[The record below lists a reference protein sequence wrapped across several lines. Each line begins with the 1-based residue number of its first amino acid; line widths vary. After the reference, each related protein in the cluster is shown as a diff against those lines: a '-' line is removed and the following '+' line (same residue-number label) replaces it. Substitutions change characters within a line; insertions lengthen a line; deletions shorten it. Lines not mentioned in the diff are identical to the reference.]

1 MKHLSKDEAL
11 NELNL
16 LLKSTINELTCLD
29 NLIDKIRQ
37 DITDHEFKQAA

>member
-1 MKHLSKDEAL
+1 MEQLKRKEAL
-11 NELNL
+11 NALSC
-16 LLKSTINELTCLD
+16 LLKSTLDELKGLD